1 VENTLVQMFRVP
13 AARQKLFNTLGLLLA
28 YRIGFQVPIPG
39 MSPEFLSK
47 ASEGSTVFGL
57 LSAFSGGALGQTT
70 LFALGIMPYISS
82 SIIFS
87 VLGKVSPQLEAIQKE
102 GASGQKKINQ
112 WTRLVT
118 IPIALLQ
125 ALFIWF
131 GVFANDPMIIAPGY
145 EAGIGL
151 ATVVILGMTAG
162 AVVVMWIGEL
172 ITEHG
177 IGNGASLII
186 MAGII
191 ATMPSS
197 LGQVIAQH
205 DDPYNVIMTL
215 CAIWAVTVLVVV
227 YIQKGERRIPIQYA
241 RQNRGRRVYGG
252 QKHFLPLKINMA
264 GVMPII
270 FASAVFIIPTAV
282 FGMIGLESLN
292 NILFDTDG
300 FIYVTMQLALVFVF
314 CFVWN
319 NLMFRPD
326 EIADNLRE
334 HGSFVPGMRPGS
346 QTAKFLKGTLQR
358 ITLAGAA
365 FLALIAVLPNFVTAN
380 IPALQG
386 NLAYFLGG
394 TSVLI
399 VVGVAMDLVERIK
412 ATVVMHN
419 YGDGGGPGGGAGT
432 GSGGGGGGGGGG
444 GKRAKKG
451 AQPKGGGW
459 AKVGSGTEE
468 GTAS

>member
-1 VENTLVQMFRVP
+1 VDTPFLKLLRVP
-13 AARQKLFNTLGLLLA
+13 EARQKVFNTLALLLA
-28 YRIGFQVPIPG
+28 YRVGFQVPIPG
-39 MSPEFLSK
+39 MSPEFLAEASK
-47 ASEGSTVFGL
+47 QSTVFGL
-57 LSAFSGGALGQTT
+57 LSAFSGGAVGQTT

-87 VLGKVSPQLEAIQKE
+87 VLAKVSPQLEAIQKE

-112 WTRLVT
+112 WTRLAT
-118 IPIALLQ
+118 IPIAVLQ

-131 GVFANDPMIIAPGY
+131 GVFLSDPKIIAPGH
-145 EAGIGL
+145 EAGLGL
-151 ATVVILGMTAG
+151 ALVVVLGLTAG
-162 AVVVMWIGEL
+162 AIVVMWIGEL

-197 LGQVIAQH
+197 LGSVASRQEDAYQVI
-205 DDPYNVIMTL
+205 VTL
-215 CAIWAVTVLVVV
+215 AAIWVAIVLVVV

-241 RQNRGRRVYGG
+241 RHTRGRRVYGG
-252 QKHFLPLKINMA
+252 QRHYLPLKVNMA

-282 FGMIGLESLN
+282 FGAFGWESLN
-292 NILFDTDG
+292 AVMFDTDG
-300 FIYVTMQLALVFVF
+300 FVYVTLSLVLVFTF

-334 HGSFVPGMRPGS
+334 HGSFVPGIRPGS
-346 QTAKFLKGTLQR
+346 KTAEYLKGILTR
-358 ITLAGAA
+358 ITVAGAA
-365 FLALIAVLPNFVTAN
+365 FLAVIAIVPNFVTAN

-399 VVGVAMDLVERIK
+399 VVGVAMDLVERLN
-412 ATVVMHN
+412 ALLVMHN
-419 YGDGGGPGGGAGT
+419 YGPA
-432 GSGGGGGGGGGG
+432 GGGGGGGGRG
-444 GKRAKKG
+444 KKG
-451 AQPKGGGW
+451 EPPRGGGW
-459 AKVGSGTEE
+459 ARKGQRAKAGA
-468 GTAS
+468 GQG